1 MENSDILSVDVSK
14 FDVNQRFELIEKA
27 ENRSTVLEYL
37 TERLKTLTIE
47 IGADPEKNII
57 DLMKRGGLV
66 GWCWQTTESAVVFL
80 NDDACIERGHLKGGY
95 GKFGEMKY
103 EKKLWHS
110 WICFSFEDTLW
121 VFDPCLGIIVEK
133 DIYYHIFE
141 ISKVDGRVSAKE
153 VKEDLI
159 TRLLFSKDK
168 GSTGEK
174 KSALIWGNEDVNAPM
189 YRTDVRYTALFNN
202 GSISNLTAH
211 YYFNG

>member
-1 MENSDILSVDVSK
+1 MENNDILSVDVSK
-14 FDVNQRFELIEKA
+14 FDVNQRFKLIEKA

-37 TERLKTLTIE
+37 TERLKGLTIE
-47 IGADPEKNII
+47 IGADPGRNIVY
-57 DLMKRGGLV
+57 LMKRGELV
-66 GWCWQTTESAVVFL
+66 RWCWQTTESAVVCL

-95 GKFGEMKY
+95 GKFGKIKN
-103 EKKLWHS
+103 EKLLWHS

-141 ISKVDGRVSAKE
+141 ISKVAGRVSAKD

-159 TRLLFSKDK
+159 TRLLFSNDK

-174 KSALIWGNEDVNAPM
+174 NSVLIWGTEDVNAPM
-189 YRTDVRYTALFNN
+189 YMTGVRYTALFNN
-202 GSISNLTAH
+202 GSISTLTAH